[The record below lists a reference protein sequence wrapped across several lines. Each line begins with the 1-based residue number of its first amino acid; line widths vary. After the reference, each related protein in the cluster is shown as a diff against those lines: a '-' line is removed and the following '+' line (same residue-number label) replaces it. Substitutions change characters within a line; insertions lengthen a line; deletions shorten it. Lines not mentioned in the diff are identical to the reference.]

1 MENPNPFDDF
11 HDSLVKKTSRSS
23 GIRQMVQVEL
33 RTRPSRGMPWDD
45 GWDQLIRLY
54 LVCTSPNQAA
64 SCPACAPEEIV
75 VHPKGA
81 TGLGM
86 LSILRFL
93 RCFTKNVAFIN
104 STYVALTTNSEGFFN

>member
-1 MENPNPFDDF
+1 
-11 HDSLVKKTSRSS
+11 
-23 GIRQMVQVEL
+23 
-33 RTRPSRGMPWDD
+33 MPCD
-45 GWDQLIRLY
+45 GWDQLIRLIKSR
-54 LVCTSPNQAA
+54 LHVPKSSSCL
-64 SCPACAPEEIV
+64 CPACAPEEIV

-104 STYVALTTNSEGFFN
+104 STYGALTTNSEGFFN